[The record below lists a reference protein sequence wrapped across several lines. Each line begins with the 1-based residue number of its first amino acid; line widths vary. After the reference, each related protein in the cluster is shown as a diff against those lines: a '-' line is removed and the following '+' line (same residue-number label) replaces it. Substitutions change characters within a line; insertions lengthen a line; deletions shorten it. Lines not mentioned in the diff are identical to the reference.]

1 VKLAIIFSCFIGAGI
16 ISSYNIVMGQVKDLE
31 NFYSHIDD
39 YAQTAVTGNNTIDNP
54 YVPKPLQDVS
64 QPLKSTPLQPLGQ

>member
-1 VKLAIIFSCFIGAGI
+1 LIIFSCE
-16 ISSYNIVMGQVKDLE
+16 ISNYIFLFYRRWDYQLVE

-39 YAQTAVTGNNTIDNP
+39 YAQTAVTGNNTVDNP

-64 QPLKSTPLQPLGQ
+64 QPLKSTPLQSLGQ